1 MVNIHI
7 EDKKSFT
14 SNLFIKDAFDDYL
27 LVEAA
32 ITTFNTYTID
42 GRIQKRFYT
51 DEEYELLG
59 KPQFSRWGDM
69 KKICFN
75 MIKGSKT
82 PLKFKIVLKLSE
94 EKTKYIADKSGGTL
108 TENDIQGLLLNI
120 RYDNDSMDCVTA
132 VALKL
137 FSMDKSVE
145 EEFDG
150 YMEKVLLNV
159 AL

>member
-7 EDKKSFT
+7 EDKKTFT

-42 GRIQKRFYT
+42 GRIQKKFYT
-51 DEEYELLG
+51 DEEYGLLG
-59 KPQFSRWGDM
+59 SPLLSGWGDM
-69 KKICFN
+69 KKICFE
-75 MIKGSKT
+75 MIKGNKT

-94 EKTKYIADKSGGTL
+94 EKTRDIVSKAGGSL

-120 RYDNDSMDCVTA
+120 RYENDSMDCITA
-132 VALKL
+132 ATLKI

-145 EEFDG
+145 EEFDR
-150 YMEKVLLNV
+150 YMNKMLLNII
-159 AL
+159 

>member
-7 EDKKSFT
+7 EDKKTFT

-42 GRIQKRFYT
+42 GRIQKKFYT
-51 DEEYELLG
+51 DEEYGLLG
-59 KPQFSRWGDM
+59 SPLLSRWGDM
-69 KKICFN
+69 KKICFE
-75 MIKGSKT
+75 MIKGNKT

-94 EKTKYIADKSGGTL
+94 EKTRDIVSKAGGSL

-120 RYDNDSMDCVTA
+120 RYENDSMDCITA
-132 VALKL
+132 ATLKI

-145 EEFDG
+145 EEFDR
-150 YMEKVLLNV
+150 YMNKMLLNII
-159 AL
+159 

>member
-7 EDKKSFT
+7 EDKKTFT

-42 GRIQKRFYT
+42 GRIQKKFYT
-51 DEEYELLG
+51 DEEYGLLG
-59 KPQFSRWGDM
+59 SPLLSRWGDM
-69 KKICFN
+69 KKICFE
-75 MIKGSKT
+75 MIKGNKT

-94 EKTKYIADKSGGTL
+94 EKTRDIVSKAGGSL

-120 RYDNDSMDCVTA
+120 RYENDSMDCITA
-132 VALKL
+132 TTLKI

-145 EEFDG
+145 EEFDR
-150 YMEKVLLNV
+150 YMNKMLLNII
-159 AL
+159 